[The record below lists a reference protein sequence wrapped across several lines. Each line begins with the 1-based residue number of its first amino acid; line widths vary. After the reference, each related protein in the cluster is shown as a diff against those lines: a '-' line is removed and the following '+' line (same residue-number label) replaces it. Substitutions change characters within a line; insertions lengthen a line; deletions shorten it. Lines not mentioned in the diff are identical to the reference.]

1 MERKEER
8 VSVLHE
14 EWIDLGNEV
23 ARLDLA
29 MNGYVYHMT
38 LLVTASFIDQHGG
51 L

>member
-1 MERKEER
+1 M

-14 EWIDLGNEV
+14 EWIDLRYEV

-38 LLVTASFIDQHGG
+38 LLVNASFVDQRGG